1 MKNIQN
7 ILCTVFFFHIMI
19 YNNIVQI
26 SYRVPT
32 KDETSEKNVQNILC
46 TVFFFCI
53 MIYYNIVY
61 KYYTGLPTTDSTLEK
76 NIWNKFCTVLFFCI
90 MIYYNIVQILYRV
103 TYKGLNF
110 REEYTKYIMY
120 CIFLLYS

>member
-1 MKNIQN
+1 
-7 ILCTVFFFHIMI
+7 MI

-61 KYYTGLPTTDSTLEK
+61 KYNTGLPTTDSTLEK
-76 NIWNKFCTVLFFCI
+76 NI
-90 MIYYNIVQILYRV
+90 
-103 TYKGLNF
+103 
-110 REEYTKYIMY
+110 
-120 CIFLLYS
+120 